1 MSGFDWDEFKEYKK
15 YNRKN
20 DKLELAIDFIKSY
33 YNIQSASSIFE
44 ILVNDEIGKMM
55 LEKREIST
63 PEGLENFMF
72 LS

>member
-1 MSGFDWDEFKEYKK
+1 LSGFDWDEFKEYKK

-55 LEKREIST
+55 LEKRGIST

>member
-55 LEKREIST
+55 LEKRGIST

>member
-1 MSGFDWDEFKEYKK
+1 LSGFDWDEFKEYKK